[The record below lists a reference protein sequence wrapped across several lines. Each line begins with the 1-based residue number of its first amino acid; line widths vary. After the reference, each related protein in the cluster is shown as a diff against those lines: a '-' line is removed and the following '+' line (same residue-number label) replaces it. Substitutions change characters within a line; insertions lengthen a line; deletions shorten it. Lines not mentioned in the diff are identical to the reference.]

1 MNPLITVRNLKM
13 HYPIKKV
20 NSFTKYD
27 LLKAVDGIS
36 FDLFEGETLGLV
48 GESGCGKST
57 TRKLLLNVEPPTDGE
72 VFYRNENIFTMDR
85 LKLKEY
91 RRNVQTV
98 YQDPYS
104 SLNPKWKVLK
114 LVSEPLIIHKI
125 GNRRSREFKVRELL
139 SLVGLREQ
147 YIDSFAHEF
156 SGGQRQR
163 ICIAR
168 ALALDPRVIIADE
181 PVSALDVSIQAQV
194 INLFMDLK
202 ERLNLTYLFIS
213 HDLNVVKHISDRVAV
228 MYLGKIVEIA
238 TCDKLFNH
246 SKHPYTKALIK
257 SIPVADPK
265 QKTVVA
271 ALKGEIPSPIDPPP
285 GCAFH
290 TRCPEAMDRCK
301 EVIPEMLSISSDHQ
315 VACHLYTGGNKTDRR
330 D

>member
-1 MNPLITVRNLKM
+1 
-13 HYPIKKV
+13 
-20 NSFTKYD
+20 
-27 LLKAVDGIS
+27 
-36 FDLFEGETLGLV
+36 
-48 GESGCGKST
+48 
-57 TRKLLLNVEPPTDGE
+57 
-72 VFYRNENIFTMDR
+72 
-85 LKLKEY
+85 
-91 RRNVQTV
+91 VQTV

-301 EVIPEMLSISSDHQ
+301 EVIPEMLSFSSDHQ

>member
-1 MNPLITVRNLKM
+1 MKPLITVSNLKM

-20 NSFTKYD
+20 DSFTKYD

-57 TRKLLLNVEPPTDGE
+57 TRKLLLNVEPPTGGE
-72 VFYRNENIFTMDR
+72 VFYNDENIFTMDR
-85 LKLKEY
+85 SSLKDY

-114 LVSEPLIIHKI
+114 LVSEPLIVHKI
-125 GNRRSREFKVRELL
+125 GSRKSREVKVRELL

-194 INLFMDLK
+194 INLFKDLK

-228 MYLGKIVEIA
+228 MYLGKIVETA
-238 TCDKLFNH
+238 SCDDLFDNP
-246 SKHPYTKALIK
+246 KHPYTKALIK
-257 SIPVADPK
+257 SIPVADPEE
-265 QKTVVA
+265 KTAVA

-290 TRCPEAMDRCK
+290 TRCPEAMDRCR
-301 EVIPEMLSISSDHQ
+301 EIIPEMFSISGDHQ
-315 VACHLYTGGNKTDRR
+315 VSCHLYTGGNKTV
-330 D
+330 

>member
-1 MNPLITVRNLKM
+1 MNPLISVKNLKM

-20 NSFTKYD
+20 DSFTKYD
-27 LLKAVDGIS
+27 LLKAVDGVS
-36 FDLFEGETLGLV
+36 FDIFEGETLGLV

-57 TRKLLLNVEPPTDGE
+57 TRKLLLYVEPPTDGE
-72 VFYRNENIFTMDR
+72 VYYEGKNVFKMSQSE
-85 LKLKEY
+85 LKEY

-114 LVSEPLIIHKI
+114 LVAEPMIVHKI
-125 GNRRSREFKVRELL
+125 GSRKSRETKVKELM

-194 INLFMDLK
+194 INLFKDLK
-202 ERLNLTYLFIS
+202 EKFNLTYVFIS
-213 HDLNVVKHISDRVAV
+213 HDLNVVKHICDRVAV
-228 MYLGKIVEIA
+228 MYLGKIVEMA
-238 TCDKLFNH
+238 QTEDLFV
-246 SKHPYTKALIK
+246 KPLHPYTQALIR
-257 SIPVADPK
+257 SIPVADPEV
-265 QKTVVA
+265 KTKSV
-271 ALKGEIPSPIDPPP
+271 ALKGEIPSAINPPT
-285 GCAFH
+285 GCPFH
-290 TRCPEAMDRCK
+290 PRCPQAMDICRQ
-301 EVIPEMLSISSDHQ
+301 VVPEMLFLSGKHD
-315 VACHLYTGGNKTDRR
+315 VACHLYPDRHKPI
-330 D
+330 

>member
-1 MNPLITVRNLKM
+1 MEPLITVRNLKM

-20 NSFTKYD
+20 DSFTKYD

-57 TRKLLLNVEPPTDGE
+57 TRKLLLNVEPPTSGE
-72 VFYRNENIFTMDR
+72 VCYRGDNIYEMDPTA
-85 LKLKEY
+85 LKEY
-91 RRNVQTV
+91 RRNVQAV

-125 GNRRSREFKVRELL
+125 GNRKSREEKVRELL

-163 ICIAR
+163 ISIAR
-168 ALALDPRVIIADE
+168 ALALDPQVIIADE

-194 INLFMDLK
+194 INLFKDLK
-202 ERLNLTYLFIS
+202 DRLNLTYIFIS

-238 TCDKLFNH
+238 SGDNLFDYP
-246 SKHPYTKALIK
+246 KHPYTKALIK
-257 SIPVADPK
+257 SIPVADPEE
-265 QKTVVA
+265 KTA
-271 ALKGEIPSPIDPPP
+271 AAVLRGEIPSPIDPPP

-290 TRCPEAMDRCK
+290 TRCPEIMDKCR
-301 EVIPEMLSISSDHQ
+301 VISPDMINLSVGHQ
-315 VACHLYTGGNKTDRR
+315 VACHLYTGDNKNV
-330 D
+330 